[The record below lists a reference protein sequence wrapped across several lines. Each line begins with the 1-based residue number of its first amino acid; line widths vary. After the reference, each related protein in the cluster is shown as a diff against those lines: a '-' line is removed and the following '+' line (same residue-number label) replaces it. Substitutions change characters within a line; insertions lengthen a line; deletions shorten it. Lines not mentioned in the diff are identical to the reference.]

1 MELQAQQQITLF
13 VDPLDLWLQI
23 LGVTLFIIA
32 YWVYKNFVKQAE
44 DGFNKAF
51 GAGAVGLGVY
61 ILATG
66 VWATAVWPLPGPY
79 NILFSDSWPLLGVV
93 LISLGLSSWFN
104 AFHKVLTYFYAGLSL
119 PIFVYGVAIGYFYLT
134 RQPEIA
140 AAMFILIG
148 LSGLLSPLLALKR
161 SKATAYLIIAMLII
175 AAVIALFI
183 GISATFSH
191 IPRWARW
198 SPWYGEVVIPATS

>member
-1 MELQAQQQITLF
+1 
-13 VDPLDLWLQI
+13 
-23 LGVTLFIIA
+23 
-32 YWVYKNFVKQAE
+32 
-44 DGFNKAF
+44 
-51 GAGAVGLGVY
+51 
-61 ILATG
+61 
-66 VWATAVWPLPGPY
+66 
-79 NILFSDSWPLLGVV
+79 
-93 LISLGLSSWFN
+93 
-104 AFHKVLTYFYAGLSL
+104 
-119 PIFVYGVAIGYFYLT
+119 
-134 RQPEIA
+134 
-140 AAMFILIG
+140 MFILIG